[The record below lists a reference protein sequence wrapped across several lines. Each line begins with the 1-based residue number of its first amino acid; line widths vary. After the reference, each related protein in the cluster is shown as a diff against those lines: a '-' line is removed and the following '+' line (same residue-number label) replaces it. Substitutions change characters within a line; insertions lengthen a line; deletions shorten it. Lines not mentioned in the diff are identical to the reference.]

1 MKKGISKIPL
11 DMARL
16 KAEDLQEISSTKGNS
31 ANIDEFDFSLQMDER
46 ENAYMKN
53 FVPNLEIDKEFNNL
67 IQGREKSSTLYAKTR
82 NVEVSLDDF

>member
-31 ANIDEFDFSLQMDER
+31 ANIDEFDFSL
-46 ENAYMKN
+46 
-53 FVPNLEIDKEFNNL
+53 
-67 IQGREKSSTLYAKTR
+67 
-82 NVEVSLDDF
+82 